1 MRLFFSFIALLLLI
15 CSAFGQTT
23 ETFSDG
29 DFTTNPTWQGNT
41 SEFIVNASGQLQ
53 LNNSIAGTSYLS
65 IPHGLIDLTNKEWQI
80 YVKQSIASS
89 TSNFGRV
96 YLCADNSNLT
106 LAQNGYY
113 LQFGEANATDAIRL
127 FKLEAGIS
135 TQICAGIDG
144 QIANSFISSVR
155 VKRNA
160 IGDWELAV
168 DFSGGGNY
176 IFQASGNDPSNLIG
190 NSFGVLCTYTA
201 SNATKFYY
209 DNVYIGNEI
218 IDIIVPVVDTAI
230 VISQNQVDVYFNEAI
245 STASANLLTNYSL
258 TPFQSISNAVQD
270 GANLSLVHL
279 TLTNSLVNGTTYTLN
294 TANIADLVGNVGGN
308 QSINFDYLVAEI
320 PLKGDVIINEF
331 FADPTPVI
339 GLPEVEYVEI
349 YNKSNKIFNIQNWRI
364 TDGSA
369 TGTIANAWLM
379 PGEYLVLAA
388 TSSIPLFSPMVP
400 VGVTSFPSLNNAGD
414 SIILKDDNGVFI
426 DYLVYTDDWYQDD
439 VKKDGGYSLE
449 LINPL
454 DPCSDGDNWTA
465 STWIM
470 GGTPG
475 AVNSVY
481 NITPDTDAPNITQL
495 IALAPNYVEVHFDE
509 GMDSTSLA
517 NAIIQ
522 TVAPLTIQNRYVNG
536 NYPNQF
542 TLQFIEN
549 LQSSVIYNITIAS
562 VADCWMNTTNLSG
575 EFVLTE
581 TPQKGDIIINEI
593 LQNPLNGGYDWIEL
607 YNNSQKMFNLKNME
621 LANFDNDTIANNKI
635 IPQDFILKPG
645 GYAVVG
651 KDSVFVKQNYPFS
664 VAGTF
669 VYSELPS
676 YNNDSGQ
683 VYLISNYQVID
694 SVSYY
699 NSWQFKLLDDVDGVS
714 LERIDPNG
722 PSSSPYNWHSAAESV
737 GFGTPGRINS
747 QYLPALTNGEINL
760 TNEVFSP
767 DNDGFEDV
775 LQFSY
780 VMTKEGLLGKATL
793 YDDRGRVV
801 RSLFSNEYLGTSG
814 AFSWDGITDTNFK
827 ASIGVYVLL
836 FEAFSIDGGVFYT
849 AKKALTLAGKL

>member
-1 MRLFFSFIALLLLI
+1 
-15 CSAFGQTT
+15 
-23 ETFSDG
+23 
-29 DFTTNPTWQGNT
+29 
-41 SEFIVNASGQLQ
+41 
-53 LNNSIAGTSYLS
+53 
-65 IPHGLIDLTNKEWQI
+65 
-80 YVKQSIASS
+80 
-89 TSNFGRV
+89 
-96 YLCADNSNLT
+96 
-106 LAQNGYY
+106 
-113 LQFGEANATDAIRL
+113 
-127 FKLEAGIS
+127 
-135 TQICAGIDG
+135 
-144 QIANSFISSVR
+144 
-155 VKRNA
+155 
-160 IGDWELAV
+160 
-168 DFSGGGNY
+168 
-176 IFQASGNDPSNLIG
+176 
-190 NSFGVLCTYTA
+190 
-201 SNATKFYY
+201 
-209 DNVYIGNEI
+209 
-218 IDIIVPVVDTAI
+218 
-230 VISQNQVDVYFNEAI
+230 
-245 STASANLLTNYSL
+245 
-258 TPFQSISNAVQD
+258 
-270 GANLSLVHL
+270 
-279 TLTNSLVNGTTYTLN
+279 
-294 TANIADLVGNVGGN
+294 
-308 QSINFDYLVAEI
+308 
-320 PLKGDVIINEF
+320 
-331 FADPTPVI
+331 
-339 GLPEVEYVEI
+339 
-349 YNKSNKIFNIQNWRI
+349 
-364 TDGSA
+364 
-369 TGTIANAWLM
+369 
-379 PGEYLVLAA
+379 
-388 TSSIPLFSPMVP
+388 MVP
-400 VGVTSFPSLNNAGD
+400 AGVTSFPSLNNAGD

-475 AVNSVY
+475 LVNSVY
-481 NITPDTDAPNITQL
+481 NITPDTDSPNITQL
-495 IALAPNYVEVHFDE
+495 IALAPNYLEVYFDE

-522 TVAPLTIQNRYVNG
+522 TVAPLTIQNSYISG
-536 NYPNQF
+536 NHPTQF

-549 LQSSVIYNITIAS
+549 LQSSVIYNITIAP
-562 VADCWMNTTNLSG
+562 VADCWMNTANLAG
-575 EFVLTE
+575 EFVLSE
-581 TPQKGDIIINEI
+581 MPQKGDVIINEI

-621 LANFDNDTIANNKI
+621 LANFDNDTIDNNKI

-651 KDSVFVKQNYPFS
+651 KDSAFVKQNYPFS

-669 VYSELPS
+669 VYCELPS

-683 VYLISNYQVID
+683 VYLINNYQVID

-775 LQFSY
+775 LQVSY

-793 YDDRGRVV
+793 FDDRGRVV

-814 AFSWDGITDTNFK
+814 SFSWDGITDTNFK

>member
-1 MRLFFSFIALLLLI
+1 MRLFFSFIAFLLLI
-15 CSAFGQTT
+15 CSGFGQTT

-41 SEFIVNASGQLQ
+41 SEFIVNAGGQLQ

-258 TPFQSISNAVQD
+258 TPFQSISYAVQD

-426 DYLVYTDDWYQDD
+426 DYIVYTDDWYQDD
-439 VKKDGGYSLE
+439 VKKRWRLFLG
-449 LINPL
+449 INKPTRPL
-454 DPCSDGDNWTA
+454 FRW
-465 STWIM
+465 
-470 GGTPG
+470 
-475 AVNSVY
+475 
-481 NITPDTDAPNITQL
+481 
-495 IALAPNYVEVHFDE
+495 
-509 GMDSTSLA
+509 
-517 NAIIQ
+517 
-522 TVAPLTIQNRYVNG
+522 
-536 NYPNQF
+536 
-542 TLQFIEN
+542 
-549 LQSSVIYNITIAS
+549 
-562 VADCWMNTTNLSG
+562 
-575 EFVLTE
+575 
-581 TPQKGDIIINEI
+581 
-593 LQNPLNGGYDWIEL
+593 
-607 YNNSQKMFNLKNME
+607 
-621 LANFDNDTIANNKI
+621 
-635 IPQDFILKPG
+635 
-645 GYAVVG
+645 
-651 KDSVFVKQNYPFS
+651 
-664 VAGTF
+664 
-669 VYSELPS
+669 
-676 YNNDSGQ
+676 
-683 VYLISNYQVID
+683 
-694 SVSYY
+694 
-699 NSWQFKLLDDVDGVS
+699 
-714 LERIDPNG
+714 
-722 PSSSPYNWHSAAESV
+722 
-737 GFGTPGRINS
+737 
-747 QYLPALTNGEINL
+747 
-760 TNEVFSP
+760 
-767 DNDGFEDV
+767 
-775 LQFSY
+775 
-780 VMTKEGLLGKATL
+780 
-793 YDDRGRVV
+793 
-801 RSLFSNEYLGTSG
+801 
-814 AFSWDGITDTNFK
+814 
-827 ASIGVYVLL
+827 
-836 FEAFSIDGGVFYT
+836 
-849 AKKALTLAGKL
+849 